1 VSPTDHNRDSG
12 DLRKLAS
19 DYIVLAN
26 AAVVDAKGQ
35 IETLRA
41 DLHKL
46 ELAFANLTGR
56 LAVVSIVVS
65 VVVSIV
71 AAVIVKL
78 ITK

>member
-1 VSPTDHNRDSG
+1 MCHPQTITAIRATCGSSRPTTSCWRTRPLWMPRGKS
-12 DLRKLAS
+12 R
-19 DYIVLAN
+19 
-26 AAVVDAKGQ
+26 
-35 IETLRA
+35 LRA